1 MAAVQ
6 QPRRDANSFVTN
18 GFNANSFYG
27 EDFDDEDETDD
38 QQSAPFHLQ
47 PTKVAQTTSH
57 VFAVPESVPPTG
69 HHRGTTNATTTVEA
83 RSAADLLALFDVTS
97 SSSSSTQI
105 DKSEHNEMMGGAD
118 EYILP
123 SQDSSDAS
131 TS

>member
-38 QQSAPFHLQ
+38 QQPAPFHLQ

-97 SSSSSTQI
+97 SSSTQI
-105 DKSEHNEMMGGAD
+105 YESEMMGGAD

-123 SQDSSDAS
+123 SQESSDAS